1 VFGGFKKFL
10 ITGGT
15 GTFGRAMATRLIEGG
30 AERVVLLA
38 RHEAEMALSEA
49 VLGQLPGAQ
58 VSLRCFLGDVRDRDR
73 LEMAF
78 RNVDAVFHSAALKRI
93 EQCQRDPIE
102 AVRTNVVGT
111 QCVIEAALR
120 SDVRRLVGLSTD
132 KACNPVNLYG
142 ATKLTA
148 EHLLLAA
155 NALSAGRCSFS
166 VVRYGNVWAS
176 RGSVIH
182 QWKAQVSRGEPLRIT
197 DPEAT
202 RYFMRINEAVDLV
215 LDALHNPR
223 TDRVILADRLPAY
236 RVGDLLD
243 AFMLVHACPNHPVS
257 VIGLPAF
264 EKLHETMDGV
274 TDSSQTWRMTSG
286 ELRELIC
293 QVE

>member
-1 VFGGFKKFL
+1 
-10 ITGGT
+10 
-15 GTFGRAMATRLIEGG
+15 MATRLIEGG

-38 RHEAEMALSEA
+38 RHEAEMATSEA
-49 VLGQLPGAQ
+49 LLGALPGAETA
-58 VSLRCFLGDVRDRDR
+58 LRCFLGDVRDRDR

-78 RNVDAVFHSAALKRI
+78 RNVEVVFHAAALKRI

-102 AVRTNVVGT
+102 AVRTNIYGT
-111 QCVIEAALR
+111 QSVVEAALR
-120 SDVRRLVGLSTD
+120 SQVRRVVGLSTD

-155 NALSAGRCSFS
+155 NALAAGRCAFS

-182 QWKAQVSRGEPLRIT
+182 QWQAQLSRGEALRVT
-197 DPEAT
+197 DPDAT
-202 RYFMRINEAVDLV
+202 RFFMTIDEAIDLV
-215 LDALHNPR
+215 LYVLCGAVY
-223 TDRVILADRLPAY
+223 DRVVCADSLPAY

-243 AFMLVHACPNHPVS
+243 AFKRCHYYPDHPVS
-257 VIGLPAF
+257 VAGLPAF

-274 TDSSQTWRMTSG
+274 TDSSQARRMTG
-286 ELRELIC
+286 TELEDLIC
-293 QVE
+293 QQE